1 MSKEQI
7 IENLKSNHLDFLS
20 YIDGLTESQYNFAPT
35 DKWTAGQQLEH
46 IMLSVKPL
54 AQGFLLPKF
63 MIKLIFGKANRPSK
77 TYDELVA
84 KYKSKL
90 EAGGRASGAFIPKP
104 VGFDAKNR
112 ISGKIQK
119 FVNSICNQISSYSE
133 HDLDRLI
140 IPHPLLGKLTVRE
153 MLYFTAYH
161 VVHHKELTQRN
172 LTLN

>member
-1 MSKEQI
+1 MTKEQI
-7 IENLKSNHLDFLS
+7 INKLKSNHQEFLN
-20 YIDGLTESQYNFAPT
+20 YIDTLSETQFNFAPAE
-35 DKWTAGQQLEH
+35 KWTAGQQLEH

-54 AQGFLLPKF
+54 AQGFILPKF
-63 MIKLIFGKANRPSK
+63 MLKIIFGTANRPSK

-90 EAGGRASGAFIPKP
+90 ESGGRASGAFIPKP

-153 MLYFTAYH
+153 MLYFTIYH
-161 VVHHKELTQRN
+161 VDHHKQLTQRN